1 ASPRSSRRTVGVVL
15 GGLVLLAVIVFGA
28 ISLLGGGSSKKSPS
42 KQAASTVTTTTTA
55 HKSTHHKAS
64 KTTKSTTPPASAA
77 DTTITVLNGTET
89 AGLAHQVS
97 ASLQQHGYSQAAA
110 VAGRPAGENQATVV
124 EYASGHQADA
134 EAVARSLSVSQVQPL
149 ESAVTGLAASAR
161 VVVIVGHD
169 KATTGP

>member
-1 ASPRSSRRTVGVVL
+1 MGIAL
-15 GGLVLLAVIVFGA
+15 GGLVLLAVVVFGA
-28 ISLLGGGSSKKSPS
+28 VSVLGGGSSKKSPS
-42 KQAASTVTTTTTA
+42 TQAASTPTTTATA
-55 HKSTHHKAS
+55 HKSTHHKPA

-97 ASLQQHGYSQAAA
+97 ASLQQRGYSQAAA
-110 VAGRPAGENQATVV
+110 VAGRPAGENQSTVV

-134 EAVARSLSVSQVQPL
+134 EAVARSLSVSKVQPV
-149 ESAVTGLAASAR
+149 ESAVAGLAGSAK